1 MIQYQLKLRANV
13 KRDKLLDEWLWILT
27 GVNNFAIRKIKLD
40 AADRI
45 YYTAHGFQNILVGH
59 GNKIGIPSHVIQ
71 GVLATVYVA
80 WQKCFKKKGGEPRL
94 KGSRNKLNSIPF
106 PDPIR
111 TPIGNQINLPGI
123 GKVRFCKQ
131 ALPEGK
137 IKCGRL
143 IKKASGWHLCL
154 FIDAQPKAIERVAS
168 GRIGVDPGFKHLLT
182 LSTGE
187 KIEHPRELEASANR
201 LAQAQRGKD
210 KKLTARLHERI
221 ANQRKDRNHK
231 LSRKL
236 VSENI
241 VIAFSKDNIKGI
253 AKRFG
258 KSVSS
263 SGHRQLRSMISYKS
277 SLCGT
282 EYTEPFSRNS
292 TRICSVCG
300 CLSGPAGFTGLS
312 IRNWECKECGTLHDR
327 DQNAAINAL
336 NFGAGAS
343 LERRCG

>member
-1 MIQYQLKLRANV
+1 MIQYQLKLRPNI
-13 KRDKLLDEWLWILT
+13 KRDKLLDEWIWILT

-40 AADRI
+40 AADGV
-45 YYTAHGFQNILVGH
+45 YYTVHGFQNILVGH
-59 GNKIGIPSHVIQ
+59 SKKIGIPSHVIQ
-71 GVLATVYVA
+71 GILATAYTA
-80 WQKCFKKKGGEPRL
+80 WQRCFKKKGGEPRL

-106 PDPIR
+106 PDSIKAP
-111 TPIGNQINLPGI
+111 TGNHINLPGI
-123 GKVRFCKQ
+123 GKVRFCRQ

-154 FIDAQPKAIERVAS
+154 FIDAQPKDIERIAS
-168 GRIGVDPGFKHLLT
+168 GSIGIDPGFNHLLT

-187 KIEHPRELEASANR
+187 KIKHPRELEASAKR

-210 KKLTARLHERI
+210 KKLAARLHERI

-236 VSENI
+236 VSENT
-241 VIAFSKDNIKGI
+241 VIAFSKDNITGI

-263 SGHRQLRSMISYKS
+263 SGHGQLRSMISYKS
-277 SLCGT
+277 S
-282 EYTEPFSRNS
+282 S
-292 TRICSVCG
+292 
-300 CLSGPAGFTGLS
+300 
-312 IRNWECKECGTLHDR
+312 
-327 DQNAAINAL
+327 
-336 NFGAGAS
+336 
-343 LERRCG
+343 